1 MSDEIPGKAKSF
13 WIDSTPETNFSKLEN
28 GLKIDVAVL
37 GGGIAGLTTAIM
49 LKEAGKSVAVIEAGR
64 IVEDITATTTAKI
77 SAHAFF
83 YSTMLDNLGKEKTQI
98 FAEANLKSVESVSN
112 LVSKYNI
119 DCDFHRTP
127 CYIYTEAEEEAGIYK
142 YEAEIAPKLGLP
154 VSYTEDIPFSSNVK
168 AGVVYQNQAEFH
180 PRKYLLG
187 LSKEIDGE
195 GSHVFENTRVLD
207 INEGTSYTI
216 ETNQGSIEANKVVV
230 ATHTP
235 IYDPDSLHAYLA
247 VRRSYIM
254 MYYAK
259 ETFPDGMYVC
269 LNPFHTYRSIPTENG
284 KMIMIA
290 GEHQIVGTLID
301 TRECYKRLERYAAD
315 NWKIESIEYHWSN
328 QDDTAPDGFPIIGET
343 SKPGVY
349 VATAFGGW
357 GMTHATT
364 AALLITDL
372 ITGKENPLAELFN
385 PLRFKG
391 SKPVVSHDDED
402 METARKFQEGKIS
415 WPSYIEISDLSHGE
429 ARVISNGKEK
439 FSVYLDEDGHMHRLQ
454 AVCNHRGCTLV
465 WNTAEKTWDC
475 PCHGSRY
482 NYGGQ
487 VIHGPAVMDLK
498 KYPENR

>member
-13 WIDSTPETNFSKLEN
+13 WIDSTPGTNFSKLEN
-28 GLKIDVAVL
+28 GLKMDVVVL

-49 LKEAGKSVAVIEAGR
+49 LKESGKSVAVIEARR

-83 YSTMLDNLGKEKTQI
+83 YSTMLDNLGKEKTQM
-98 FAEANLKSVESVSN
+98 FAEANLKAVESVSK
-112 LVSKYNI
+112 LISKYNI
-119 DCDFHRTP
+119 ECDFHRTP
-127 CYIYTEAEEEAGIYK
+127 CYIYTEAEEEASIYK
-142 YEAEIAPKLGLP
+142 SEAEIAPELGLP
-154 VSYTEDIPFSSNVK
+154 VSYTEYISFAPNAK
-168 AGVVYQNQAEFH
+168 AGVVYKNQAEFH

-187 LSKEIDGE
+187 LSKEIAGE
-195 GSHVFENTRVLD
+195 GSYIFENTRVL
-207 INEGTSYTI
+207 NVKKGASYKI
-216 ETNQGSIEANKVVV
+216 ETNQGSIEADNIVV

-235 IYDPDSLHAYLA
+235 IYDPDSLYAYLS

-254 MYYAK
+254 MYHAK
-259 ETFPDGMYVC
+259 EPFPDGMYVC
-269 LNPFHTYRSIPTENG
+269 LNPFHTYRSIPTGKG

-290 GEHQIVGTLID
+290 GEHQIVGTPID
-301 TRECYKRLERYAAD
+301 TRECYKRLEKYTAD
-315 NWKIESIEYHWSN
+315 NWEIESIEYHWSN

-349 VATAFGGW
+349 VATGFGGW

-372 ITGKENPLAELFN
+372 ITGKQNPLTELFN
-385 PLRFKG
+385 PLRFKD
-391 SKPVVSHDDED
+391 SKPVVSSEDEKL
-402 METARKFQEGKIS
+402 ETARNFQENKIP
-415 WPSYIEISDLSHGE
+415 WPSDIEIPDLSRGE
-429 ARVISNGKEK
+429 ARVIGNGKKK
-439 FSVYLDEDGHMHRLQ
+439 FSVYLDEEGYMHRLQ

-482 NYGGQ
+482 NYKGQ
-487 VIHGPAVMDLK
+487 VIHAPALIDLK
-498 KYPENR
+498 NYSEK

>member
-1 MSDEIPGKAKSF
+1 MSNEIPGKAESF
-13 WIDSTPETNFSKLEN
+13 WIDTTPGTNFSRLEN
-28 GLKIDVAVL
+28 GLKVDVAVL

-49 LKEAGKSVAVIEAGR
+49 LKESGKSVAVIESRR

-83 YSTMLDNLGKEKTQI
+83 YSTMLDNLGKEKTQM
-98 FAEANLKSVESVSN
+98 FAEANLRAVESVSN

-119 DCDFHRTP
+119 DCDFRRTP

-142 YEAEIAPKLGLP
+142 SEAKVASELGLP
-154 VSYTEDIPFSSNVK
+154 VSYTEDIPFSSEVK
-168 AGVVYQNQAEFH
+168 AGVIYQNQAEFH

-187 LSKEIDGE
+187 LSKEISGK
-195 GSHVFENTRVLD
+195 GSYIFENTRVLEIKEENPYEIITD
-207 INEGTSYTI
+207 
-216 ETNQGSIEANKVVV
+216 QGPLIADNVVV

-235 IYDPDSLHAYLA
+235 VYDPDSLYAYLT

-259 ETFPDGMYVC
+259 ESFPEGMFVC
-269 LNPFHTYRSIPTENG
+269 LNPFHTYRSIPGEKG

-290 GEHQIVGTLID
+290 GEHQIVGTPID
-301 TRECYKRLERYAAD
+301 TRECYKRLEKYTAD
-315 NWKIESIEYHWSN
+315 NWDIESIEYHWSN

-364 AALLITDL
+364 AAFLITDI
-372 ITGKENPLAELFN
+372 ITGKENHLSELFN
-385 PLRFKG
+385 PLRFKD
-391 SKPVVSHDDED
+391 SKLVVSRDDEKL
-402 METARKFQEGKIS
+402 ETAKKFQKG
-415 WPSYIEISDLSHGE
+415 EIQWHSNLEIPELSRDE
-429 ARVISNGKEK
+429 ARVIGDGKEK
-439 FSVYLDEDGHMHRLQ
+439 FSVYLDKDGHMHRLQ
-454 AVCNHRGCTLV
+454 AVCNHRGCTLT

-482 NYGGQ
+482 NYEGQ
-487 VIHGPAVMDLK
+487 VIHAPALLDLK
-498 KYPENR
+498 NYSEK

>member
-1 MSDEIPGKAKSF
+1 MSDGIPGKAKSF

-49 LKEAGKSVAVIEAGR
+49 LKEAGKSVAVIEARR

-83 YSTMLDNLGKEKTQI
+83 YSTMLDNLGKEKTQM
-98 FAEANLKSVESVSN
+98 FAEANLKAVESVSN
-112 LVSKYNI
+112 LVSKYGI

-127 CYIYTEAEEEAGIYK
+127 CYIYTEAEEEGGIYK
-142 YEAEIAPKLGLP
+142 SEAEVAHELGLP
-154 VSYTEDIPFSSNVK
+154 VSYVENISFAPNAK

-187 LSKEIDGE
+187 LSKEIAGE
-195 GSHVFENTRVLD
+195 GSYIFENTRVLK
-207 INEGTSYTI
+207 IKEGTPYEI
-216 ETNQGSIEANKVVV
+216 ETNNGSIKADNVVM
-230 ATHTP
+230 ATHFP
-235 IYDPDSLHAYLA
+235 IYDPDNLYTQLKIT
-247 VRRSYIM
+247 RSYIM
-254 MYYAK
+254 AYYARK
-259 ETFPDGMYVC
+259 TLPDGMCVC
-269 LNPFHTYRSIPTENG
+269 LNPFHTYRSIPTDRG

-290 GEHQIVGTLID
+290 GEHQIVGTPID
-301 TRECYKRLERYAAD
+301 TRKCYNRLEEYAED
-315 NWKIESIEYHWSN
+315 NWEIESIEYHWSN
-328 QDDTAPDGFPIIGET
+328 QDNAAPDGLPIIGET

-364 AALLITDL
+364 AAYLITDL
-372 ITGKENPLAELFN
+372 ITGKENHLVELFD
-385 PLRFKG
+385 PLRFKN
-391 SKPVVSHDDED
+391 SKPVVSSDDEKL
-402 METARKFQEGKIS
+402 EISRKFQKNEIL
-415 WPSYIEISDLSHGE
+415 WPSNSGVLDLSRDE
-429 ARVISNGKEK
+429 ARVMGKGKEK
-439 FSVYLDEDGHMHRLQ
+439 FSIYLDEKGHMHRLQ

-482 NYGGQ
+482 NYYGR
-487 VIHGPAVMDLK
+487 VIHGPALVDLK